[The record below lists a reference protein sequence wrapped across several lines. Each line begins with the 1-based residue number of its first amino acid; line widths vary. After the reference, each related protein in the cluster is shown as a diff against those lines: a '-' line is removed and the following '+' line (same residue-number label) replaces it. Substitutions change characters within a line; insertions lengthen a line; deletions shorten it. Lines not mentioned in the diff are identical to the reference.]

1 MNRRPV
7 FYKGHWFYIDE
18 SDASSKR
25 TFALLDYL
33 FSLQQTEKGP
43 DLPVV
48 TVPAQ

>member
-1 MNRRPV
+1 MQV
-7 FYKGHWFYIDE
+7 FHKGYWFYIDE
-18 SDASSKR
+18 SDVSSKR

-48 TVPAQ
+48 TVPAR